1 MNRTFVT
8 GALILAATVAALA
21 WFAKDIPAALPL
33 ASDVAVAAGKVVASL
48 FAVALLLER
57 ALAAFTDLLFGQERS
72 DARQQLAAAHAPPP
86 AGADAAPAPAL
97 APALRALEQ
106 IDSKRERARLLMGL
120 AAGFV
125 ISAAGIRT
133 IAGLI
138 VAPPTMTAFQTI
150 VDICLTAGLLAGGSN
165 GLSKLADV
173 LQEGAKQ
180 RLNALRRNA

>member
-1 MNRTFVT
+1 MNRTYVSS
-8 GALILAATVAALA
+8 ALILALTVAALV

-33 ASDVAVAAGKVVASL
+33 ASDMAVAAAKVVASL

-72 DARQQLAAAHAPPP
+72 DANQQLAAAHAPPP
-86 AGADAAPAPAL
+86 AEAGAAPAL
-97 APALRALEQ
+97 APVLRALEQ

-133 IAGLI
+133 IAGL
-138 VAPPTMTAFQTI
+138 VAAPQTMTWFQTI